1 MTAPRMACSHE
12 KLERFL
18 DASSTPE
25 EELQL
30 TVHLDE
36 CSSCR
41 EALSRSAAGD
51 LEWDEVKV
59 WLTDDD
65 LDHAADL
72 SRPGGSLDTFE
83 RRHPDETAL
92 VLSSLAPTDDPHS
105 LGRLGTYE
113 IVGVVGRG
121 GFGVVLKAQDRA
133 LNRFV
138 AIKVLAPHLAASAS
152 ARRRF
157 ARVAQAAA
165 AVVHENVV
173 AIHAVSEREGL
184 PYLVMEYVRGE
195 SLQRR
200 IDRVGPFGT
209 AEILRVGHQVAA
221 GLAAAHAQGLVHR
234 DVKPANILLEEG
246 VERLKLTDFGL
257 ARAADDASL
266 TRTGA
271 VSGTPQYMSPEQ
283 ARGESIDS
291 RSDLFSLGST
301 LYAMAAG
308 RPPFRAET
316 SLAVLRRITDEPAR
330 SLHEIVPEIP
340 TWLAALIGKLHAKEA
355 GSRFDSAADAA
366 RTFGECLAHLQDPAK
381 TPLPDEVSRL
391 VAKPKRRLLD
401 GRQRLALVG
410 GTTLLLVSGAIALAT
425 AAALGRPDLNESSAS
440 DSPSIGLVGPES
452 PGNAATESLS
462 HQDAVDW
469 GDADAET
476 LNSIRNDV
484 DRLEAESVRLFEAP

>member
-12 KLERFL
+12 SLERFL
-18 DASSTPE
+18 DAAATPE

-36 CSSCR
+36 CPACR
-41 EALSRSAAGD
+41 EALSRSAVGE
-51 LEWDEVKV
+51 LEWNDVKV
-59 WLTDDD
+59 WLTDDE
-65 LDHAADL
+65 LDHAADV
-72 SRPGGSLDTFE
+72 SRPGGSLELLD

-92 VLSSLAPTDDPHS
+92 VLSSFAPTDDPHS

-113 IVGVVGRG
+113 IVGIVGRG
-121 GFGVVLKAQDRA
+121 GFGVVLKAHDRA

-157 ARVAQAAA
+157 AREAQAAA

-173 AIHAVSEREGL
+173 AIHAVAEREGL

-283 ARGESIDS
+283 ARGESIDA
-291 RSDLFSLGST
+291 RSDLFSLGSA

-316 SLAVLRRITDEPAR
+316 SLAVLRRITDEQAR
-330 SLHEIVPEIP
+330 PLREIVPELP
-340 TWLAALIGKLHAKEA
+340 DWLAALIAKLHGKEA
-355 GSRFDSAADAA
+355 NARFDSAADVA
-366 RTFGECLAHLQDPAK
+366 RVFGECLAHLQDPAK
-381 TPLPDEVSRL
+381 TPLPEEASRL
-391 VAKPKRRLLD
+391 VAKPRRRFLD
-401 GRQRLALVG
+401 RKQRLALIG
-410 GTTLLLVSGAIALAT
+410 GASLLLVSGAIAFAT
-425 AAALGRPDLNESSAS
+425 VAALNRPDLEASSSLGRTAS
-440 DSPSIGLVGPES
+440 DLVES
-452 PGNAATESLS
+452 ETPVDSTIEPLS
-462 HQDAVDW
+462 HQDADDW
-469 GDADAET
+469 GEVDTES
-476 LNSIRNDV
+476 LKSIRTEI
-484 DRLEAESVRLFEAP
+484 DRLEAESARLFEAP

>member
-1 MTAPRMACSHE
+1 MTAPRMACSQE

-18 DASSTPE
+18 EASATPE

-36 CSSCR
+36 CPSCR

-51 LEWDEVKV
+51 LEWDDVKV

-65 LDHAADL
+65 LDHAADV

-121 GFGVVLKAQDRA
+121 GFGVVLKAHDRA

-157 ARVAQAAA
+157 AREAQAAA

-173 AIHAVSEREGL
+173 AIHAVAEREGL

-283 ARGESIDS
+283 ARGESIDA
-291 RSDLFSLGST
+291 RSDLFSLGSA

-316 SLAVLRRITDEPAR
+316 SLAVLRRITDESAR
-330 SLHEIVPEIP
+330 PLHEIVPEIP
-340 TWLAALIGKLHAKEA
+340 DWLAALIGKLHAKEA
-355 GSRFDSAADAA
+355 GARFDSAAEVA
-366 RTFGECLAHLQDPAK
+366 RVFGECLAHLQDPAK
-381 TPLPDEVSRL
+381 TPLPEEVARVVVKPRHSLFARERKL
-391 VAKPKRRLLD
+391 VVIGGSTAVLL
-401 GRQRLALVG
+401 
-410 GTTLLLVSGAIALAT
+410 TGAIVLAT
-425 AAALGRPDLNESSAS
+425 VAAYSRPNLDEASSP
-440 DSPSIGLVGPES
+440 DSPSTALASPDS
-452 PGNAATESLS
+452 PGGAAIEPLS

-476 LNSIRNDV
+476 LDSMRDEV

>member
-1 MTAPRMACSHE
+1 MACSHE
-12 KLERFL
+12 SLERFL
-18 DASSTPE
+18 DASATPE
-25 EELQL
+25 EESQL
-30 TVHLDE
+30 TVHLDG
-36 CSSCR
+36 CPSCR

-51 LEWDEVKV
+51 LEWNDVKV
-59 WLTDDD
+59 WLTDDE
-65 LDHAADL
+65 LDHAADV
-72 SRPGGSLDTFE
+72 SRPGGSLEIFE

-121 GFGVVLKAQDRA
+121 GFGVVLKAHDRA

-157 ARVAQAAA
+157 AREAQAAA

-173 AIHAVSEREGL
+173 AIHAVSEREGP

-283 ARGESIDS
+283 ARGESIDA
-291 RSDLFSLGST
+291 RSDLFSLGSA

-316 SLAVLRRITDEPAR
+316 SLAVLRRITDEQAR
-330 SLHEIVPEIP
+330 PLQEIVPELP
-340 TWLAALIGKLHAKEA
+340 DWLAALIAKLHAKEA
-355 GSRFDSAADAA
+355 NARFDSAADVA
-366 RTFGECLAHLQDPAK
+366 RVFGDCLAHLQDPAK
-381 TPLPDEVSRL
+381 TPLPEEASRL
-391 VAKPKRRLLD
+391 VAKRRRALFD
-401 GRQRLALVG
+401 RKQMLAIIG
-410 GTTLLLVSGAIALAT
+410 GASVLLVSGAIAFAT
-425 AAALGRPDLNESSAS
+425 VAALNAPGHEEGSAESSS
-440 DSPSIGLVGPES
+440 MNENVPKLVG
-452 PGNAATESLS
+452 GTATEPLS
-462 HQDAVDW
+462 HQDADDW
-469 GDADAET
+469 GDVDAES
-476 LNSIRNDV
+476 LESIRNDV
-484 DRLEAESVRLFEAP
+484 DRLEAESVRLFDRP

>member
-1 MTAPRMACSHE
+1 MACSQE
-12 KLERFL
+12 TLERFL
-18 DASSTPE
+18 DAAATPE
-25 EELQL
+25 EELRI

-36 CSSCR
+36 CPACR

-51 LEWDEVKV
+51 LEWEDVKV
-59 WLTDDD
+59 WLTDDE
-65 LDHAADL
+65 LDHAADS
-72 SRPGGSLDTFE
+72 SRPGGSLDTFD

-157 ARVAQAAA
+157 AREAQAAA

-173 AIHAVSEREGL
+173 AIHAVAEREGL

-283 ARGESIDS
+283 ARGESIDA
-291 RSDLFSLGST
+291 RSDLFSLGSS

-330 SLHEIVPEIP
+330 PLHEIVPEIP
-340 TWLAALIGKLHAKEA
+340 DWLAALIGKLHAKEA
-355 GSRFDSAADAA
+355 GARFDSAADVAGA
-366 RTFGECLAHLQDPAK
+366 FGECLAHLQDPAK
-381 TPLPDEVSRL
+381 TPLPDEVARL
-391 VAKPKRRLLD
+391 VVRPKRRFLD
-401 GRQRLALVG
+401 RKQRLALIG
-410 GTTLLLVSGAIALAT
+410 GSTLLMVGGAIAFAAVAAFRGSHPEEASSREPSST
-425 AAALGRPDLNESSAS
+425 ALVAPDPSDASAIE
-440 DSPSIGLVGPES
+440 P
-452 PGNAATESLS
+452 LS

-469 GDADAET
+469 GDADAEA
-476 LNSIRNDV
+476 LNALRDEV
-484 DRLEAESVRLFEAP
+484 ERLEAESQRLFEAP